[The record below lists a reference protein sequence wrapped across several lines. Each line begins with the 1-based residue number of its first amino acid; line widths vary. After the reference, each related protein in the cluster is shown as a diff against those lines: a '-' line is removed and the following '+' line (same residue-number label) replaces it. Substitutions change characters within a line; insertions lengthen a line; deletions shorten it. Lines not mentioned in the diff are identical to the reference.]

1 MIIYRTKTQIQIMA
15 ETKKEEEPKKVEE
28 TKKAEEPK
36 KEEPKKERK
45 DMSLVEIVE
54 DALKAKETEVEL
66 VDQVKPFL
74 QTLLKAEAKHFENI
88 EAFFKVMMEDK
99 QITMKDVPACMGL
112 LQELFLLYDKLKSR
126 VSGADVGKTFKALIE
141 LMVLYRLKD
150 SSVWTD
156 AQREDIMK
164 VLDTLISLSV
174 DMMDLK
180 ETSKKMN
187 SWVTKIMGQVEFL
200 FACTRSSTVDEKG
213 DEKEKPAEE
222 VKAEDAKKEDGE
234 KKEEKKEEKK

>member
-1 MIIYRTKTQIQIMA
+1 MA

-28 TKKAEEPK
+28 TKKAEESK

-54 DALKAKETEVEL
+54 DALKVKETEVEL

-74 QTLLKAEAKHFENI
+74 QKLLKAEAKHFENI

-187 SWVTKIMGQVEFL
+187 SWVTKITGQVEKL
-200 FACTRSSTVDEKG
+200 FACTRSTVENMTTLK
-213 DEKEKPAEE
+213 KEKPTEE
-222 VKAEDAKKEDGE
+222 VKAEDVKKEDRE

>member
-1 MIIYRTKTQIQIMA
+1 MTDI
-15 ETKKEEEPKKVEE
+15 KKEEEPKKIEE

-36 KEEPKKERK
+36 KEEPKKEEPKKDRK
-45 DMSLVEIVE
+45 DMSLVEIIE
-54 DALKAKETEVEL
+54 DALNAKDSEVEL

-74 QTLLKAEAKHFENI
+74 QKLLKSETKHFENI

-99 QITMKDVPACMGL
+99 QITMKDVPACMSL
-112 LQELFLLYDKLKSR
+112 LQELFLLYDKLKAR

-150 SSVWTD
+150 SSIWTD

-200 FACTRSSTVDEKG
+200 FACTRSSTVDEKS

-222 VKAEDAKKEDGE
+222 VKIEDVKKDDGE
-234 KKEEKKEEKK
+234 KKEEE

>member
-1 MIIYRTKTQIQIMA
+1 MTDI
-15 ETKKEEEPKKVEE
+15 KKEEEPKKVEE

-36 KEEPKKERK
+36 KEEPKKDRK

-54 DALKAKETEVEL
+54 DALNAKDSEVEL

-74 QTLLKAEAKHFENI
+74 QKLLKSETKHFENI

-99 QITMKDVPACMGL
+99 QITMKDVPACMSL
-112 LQELFLLYDKLKSR
+112 LQELFLLYDKLKAR

-150 SSVWTD
+150 SSIWTD

-164 VLDTLISLSV
+164 VLDTLVSLSV

-187 SWVTKIMGQVEFL
+187 SWVTKMMGQVETL
-200 FACTRSSTVDEKG
+200 FACTRSTVDKG
-213 DEKEKPAEE
+213 EEKEKPEGE
-222 VKAEDAKKEDGE
+222 VKTEDVKKDDGE
-234 KKEEKKEEKK
+234 KKEEEKKEEEKKEEKK

>member
-1 MIIYRTKTQIQIMA
+1 MA

-28 TKKAEEPK
+28 TKKAEETKKPEEPK

-45 DMSLVEIVE
+45 DMTLVEIVE

-74 QTLLKAEAKHFENI
+74 QKLLKAEAKHFENI

-187 SWVTKIMGQVEFL
+187 SWVTKIMGQVEKL
-200 FACTRSSTVDEKG
+200 FACTRSTVESMTTMK
-213 DEKEKPAEE
+213 KEKPAEE
-222 VKAEDAKKEDGE
+222 VKAEDVKKEDGE
-234 KKEEKKEEKK
+234 KKEEKKEEEKEEKK